1 MVTLYSG
8 YSPGGNG
15 RRVNQHR
22 PCSGVR
28 YGDIV
33 MDGIC
38 SGGGKR

>member
-1 MVTLYSG
+1 MVRSYSR

-28 YGDIV
+28 YGDTV
-33 MDGIC
+33 MGGIC
-38 SGGGKR
+38 SGGGKF